1 MTVLR
6 RVARNVADLATA
18 AIFYKA
24 LGFEALGQAKD
35 DVALATALGV
45 ERATSLRLVL
55 GAQQLELTQCVP
67 PGVSYPRAAKS
78 DDARFQHIAIVTQDI
93 CEIQRHALRAGAT
106 PISYDGPQ
114 QLPKE
119 SGGAMAWKFRD
130 PDGHPLELL
139 QIRDGGALRGGPLT
153 SGYDHSAICV
163 TDVARSVRFYHA
175 LGLSPQHRHLNHG
188 AAQARLDGLDACAVE
203 VVAMIPA
210 RAPPHVELLGYQGMI
225 VATHPTRPND
235 IAADRLVFSNPGG
248 RLLLRGDPDGHFL
261 LLDGRDYSTTACDQK
276 ICAQWDLG

>member
-1 MTVLR
+1 MTMLR
-6 RVARNVADLATA
+6 WVARNVSDLAATA
-18 AIFYKA
+18 AFYEA
-24 LGFEALGQAKD
+24 LGFEALGPAEED
-35 DVALATALGV
+35 AELAVVLGV

-55 GAQQLELTQCVP
+55 GAQQLELTQCAP
-67 PGVSYPRAAKS
+67 PGSAYPAAAKS

-93 CEIQRHALRAGAT
+93 FEIQRYALRAGAT
-106 PISYDGPQ
+106 PISYNGPQ

-139 QIRDGGALRGGPLT
+139 QMPDGGALRGGPPT

-175 LGLSPQHRHLNHG
+175 LGLSRQHWHLNHG

-203 VVAMIPA
+203 VVAMVPE
-210 RAPPHVELLGYQGMI
+210 RAPPHVELLGYQGMV
-225 VATHPTRPND
+225 VATHPMRSND

-248 RLLLRGDPDGHFL
+248 ELILRRDPDGHFL
-261 LLDGRDYSTTACDQK
+261 LFDGRD
-276 ICAQWDLG
+276 